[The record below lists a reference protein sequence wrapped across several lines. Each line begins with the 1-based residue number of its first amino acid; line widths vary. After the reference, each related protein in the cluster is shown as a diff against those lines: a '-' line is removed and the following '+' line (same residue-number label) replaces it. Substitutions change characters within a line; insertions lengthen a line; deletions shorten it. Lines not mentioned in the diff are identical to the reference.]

1 MRKLK
6 IFFVSLILLG
16 LLNGC
21 QTIKNKTN
29 KIVQEENKKLSQ
41 YIGKTSNYLQ
51 TELGKPD
58 EDFKNEK
65 VKSYIKFFNFISSIN
80 QLSNCEKQNG
90 CNRRKRKRKIR

>member
-1 MRKLK
+1 MSKLK
-6 IFFVSLILLG
+6 IFFISLIFLG
-16 LLNGC
+16 LFNSC

-29 KIVQEENKKLSQ
+29 KIVQEENEKLSK

-65 VKSYIKFFNFISSIN
+65 GNFKKNQIIISHI
-80 QLSNCEKQNG
+80 G
-90 CNRRKRKRKIR
+90 G